1 MGVTTT
7 SLRIVSTA
15 LRVAACIRD
24 GTHWMFQG
32 DVFHYNSERVW
43 KCIHTHEREGGS
55 CRCSIYPV

>member
-1 MGVTTT
+1 MGVTST

-15 LRVAACIRD
+15 LRVAACLRD
-24 GTHWMFQG
+24 GTHWMSPG

-55 CRCSIYPV
+55 CRC